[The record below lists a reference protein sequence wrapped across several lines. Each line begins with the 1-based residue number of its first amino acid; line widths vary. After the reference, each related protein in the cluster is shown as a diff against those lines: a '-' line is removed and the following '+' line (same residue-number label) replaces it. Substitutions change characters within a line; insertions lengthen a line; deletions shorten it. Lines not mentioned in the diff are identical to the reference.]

1 MKTPDT
7 MNMARHSA
15 HYQQMVFNTQRRG
28 IIKHPT
34 GYGKN
39 TGQCGDTVEIFLIV
53 KEEILKKVTYR
64 TDGCINTNACAAT
77 VAYLAEGKSIDR
89 AWEIDPNKVI
99 LYLKTLPMSG
109 IHYAELTV
117 GGLYKALASLP

>member
-1 MKTPDT
+1 MKSSDITSLG
-7 MNMARHSA
+7 RHSA
-15 HYQQMVFNTQRRG
+15 HYQQMVFNTRRRG

-39 TGQCGDTVEIFLIV
+39 SGQCGDTVEFFLIAE
-53 KEEILKKVTYR
+53 KEILKKVTYR

-77 VAYLAEGKSIDR
+77 VAYMAEGKSIDH

-109 IHYAELTV
+109 IHCAELCV
-117 GGLYKALASLP
+117 GALYKALASLP